1 VKIAIVTPVNPPPNQ
16 GGLQVVTQ
24 LLAEAL
30 RRRGNIVDI
39 FSPKEIRY
47 SWNVFGGIDFLG
59 DLRNPP
65 DIFHVQQCDLS
76 VRYAFLLKKKYP
88 DIPVVTTVHG
98 MFAVDPFRYCKIR
111 LSPSEPA
118 RQLLRIIPGRYFEKE
133 SVRAS
138 DYVIAVSEDLE
149 RACKEI
155 RKDTRVFTVPNG
167 IDLGQFRQREFTL
180 PQMHCPIILCPG
192 RIYAERGQ
200 LFLIEALPEIF
211 KHQNAQVVFVGSND
225 KKYLSEVFKRAG
237 ELGVMGKIKIT
248 DPVPYSQITGIYR
261 RADLVAIPTLNE
273 TFGMAILE
281 NMAMGNV
288 VVASNVGNI
297 PKLIDNGINGLLVEP
312 QNPHELAE
320 AIIRGLTDLEL
331 RRKIWE
337 NAPRKAAMFD
347 IQKTAENV
355 EEIYRNV
362 I

>member
-167 IDLGQFRQREFTL
+167 IDLGQFRQREYMQRGDSYSL
-180 PQMHCPIILCPG
+180 LKHCLKFLSIRMPKWSLLEVTIRSISVKFLNG
-192 RIYAERGQ
+192 QASSALWERS
-200 LFLIEALPEIF
+200 
-211 KHQNAQVVFVGSND
+211 K
-225 KKYLSEVFKRAG
+225 
-237 ELGVMGKIKIT
+237 
-248 DPVPYSQITGIYR
+248 
-261 RADLVAIPTLNE
+261 
-273 TFGMAILE
+273 
-281 NMAMGNV
+281 
-288 VVASNVGNI
+288 
-297 PKLIDNGINGLLVEP
+297 
-312 QNPHELAE
+312 
-320 AIIRGLTDLEL
+320 
-331 RRKIWE
+331 
-337 NAPRKAAMFD
+337 
-347 IQKTAENV
+347 
-355 EEIYRNV
+355 
-362 I
+362 